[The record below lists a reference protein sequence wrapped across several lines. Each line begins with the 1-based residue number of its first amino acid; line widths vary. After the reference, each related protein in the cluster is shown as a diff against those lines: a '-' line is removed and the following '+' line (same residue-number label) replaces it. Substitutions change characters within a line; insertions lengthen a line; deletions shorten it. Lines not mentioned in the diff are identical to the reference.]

1 MKLSEI
7 LSNKF
12 IKIVVATFF
21 FLFVYGIIYQIG
33 LFFGW
38 NDIVLDT
45 YMMWVGIL
53 VVLIVILP
61 IQKSFL

>member
-1 MKLSEI
+1 MNISEI

-12 IKIVVATFF
+12 IKIVIAAFF
-21 FLFVYGIIYQIG
+21 FVFVYKIIYQIG

-45 YMMWVGIL
+45 YMLWIAIL